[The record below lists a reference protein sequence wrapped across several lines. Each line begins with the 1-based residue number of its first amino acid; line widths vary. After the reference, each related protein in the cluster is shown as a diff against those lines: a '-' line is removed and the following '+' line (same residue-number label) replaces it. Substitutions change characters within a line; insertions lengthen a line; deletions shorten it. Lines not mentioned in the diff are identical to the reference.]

1 MPSPRVL
8 DNLEQLRVALKELIN
23 EIADGSLSVAQVLS
37 MGDDDRTYVYVV
49 KTLEAVPG
57 IGKVR
62 ARRILEELGIGEQAR
77 VCELSAM
84 QRDRVIE
91 RASSHS

>member
-49 KTLEAVPG
+49 KALEAVPG

-62 ARRILEELGIGEQAR
+62 ARRILEELSIGEQAR